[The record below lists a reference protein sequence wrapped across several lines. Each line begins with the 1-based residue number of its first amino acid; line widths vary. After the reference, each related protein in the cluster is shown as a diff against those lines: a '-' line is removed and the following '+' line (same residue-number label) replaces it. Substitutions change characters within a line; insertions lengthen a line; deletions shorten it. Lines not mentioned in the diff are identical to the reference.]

1 MGTAGNSTDGSPG
14 TSAQSS
20 PAVNLT
26 WEYSLTVQSN
36 SYNEMWSK
44 IHVLDPRNGN
54 YHNHNE
60 NEAEVQ
66 IEDACGDEDP
76 RQLDLSHVLQPN
88 RECVEEA
95 LRHARPN
102 ALTRLVSTYFDH
114 SENTT
119 NLCLLLHQSIYCA
132 RVLYGPLHELL
143 DIFPLDHHSIS
154 QPLCD
159 KAFEVFLQFDCV
171 DNPFPCPDDHNF
183 QEMRRCFS
191 ELRQELDHNLQ
202 KSHSRVRLFR
212 HTTRRTALCI
222 IGTAVAVAI
231 TAAAVATHALLA
243 VVVCP
248 FCTAYLPCGVT
259 KKELAF
265 LAQLDTTK
273 RGTYVLNNDLDTI
286 DRLVARLYTAIEGDK
301 LLVRFGLERDKDKHS
316 IQEVVKQLRKNQ
328 LNFTLQLKDL
338 EEHICLCFNT
348 VNRTRSLL
356 LREIHLHQ
364 TPSS

>member
-1 MGTAGNSTDGSPG
+1 
-14 TSAQSS
+14 
-20 PAVNLT
+20 
-26 WEYSLTVQSN
+26 
-36 SYNEMWSK
+36 MWSK
-44 IHVLDPRNGN
+44 IHVLDPRNGS
-54 YHNHNE
+54 YYNHDQDQ
-60 NEAEVQ
+60 AEVQ
-66 IEDACGDEDP
+66 IEDASVDEDP
-76 RQLDLSHVLQPN
+76 HQLDLSHVLQPN

-119 NLCLLLHQSIYCA
+119 NLCLLLHQSIYRA

-143 DIFPLDHHSIS
+143 DIFPVDHHSTS
-154 QPLCD
+154 QSLFD

-171 DNPFPCPDDHNF
+171 DNPFPCPDAHNF

-191 ELRQELDHNLQ
+191 ELRQELDHNLR
-202 KSHSRVRLFR
+202 KSQSRVRLFR
-212 HTTRRTALCI
+212 HPIRGTALCI
-222 IGTAVAVAI
+222 IGTAVAVTI

-243 VVVCP
+243 VVVFP

-259 KKELAF
+259 KKGLAHV
-265 LAQLDTTK
+265 AQLDAAK
-273 RGTYVLNNDLDTI
+273 KGTYVLNNDLDTI
-286 DRLVARLYTAIEGDK
+286 DRLVFRLYTAVEGDREV
-301 LLVRFGLERDKDKHS
+301 VRFGLERGKDKHS

-328 LNFTLQLKDL
+328 LNFADQLKDL

-356 LREIHLHQ
+356 LREVHLHQ
-364 TPSS
+364 TIKLQVPRCSSQKTWFIYLPCLFPLQILLKVWCSYKADL